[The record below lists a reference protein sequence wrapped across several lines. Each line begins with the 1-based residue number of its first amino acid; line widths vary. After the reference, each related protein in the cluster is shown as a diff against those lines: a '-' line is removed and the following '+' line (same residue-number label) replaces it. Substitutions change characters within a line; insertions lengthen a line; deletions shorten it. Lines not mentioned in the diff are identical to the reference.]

1 MGDLSETSAFFGVEV
16 DVVDPER
23 GIGERKCSGVSIRN
37 VEIREV
43 IELNVNFN
51 FMVLESNEGQGE
63 TRVSAEPE
71 LKRDVDTSLRLVST
85 LDAKALGELANHF
98 LVTGFLTV
106 GDNKLTPDFQ
116 PVAVVLIDA
125 LTSDFNLD
133 VVHDEMT
140 NRVDPSET
148 SCVGIADTN
157 SGKRGLKIDTVNEIT
172 ISGNCASYTTSEIG
186 ISVECLFNRLHS
198 EIGMTTINYLEVSNL
213 RITSKIDVLC
223 SVSDELH

>member
-23 GIGERKCSGVSIRN
+23 GIRERKCSGVSIRN

-98 LVTGFLTV
+98 FVTGFLTD
-106 GDNKLTPDFQ
+106 GNNKLTPDFQ

-172 ISGNCASYTTSEIG
+172 ISGNCASYTTSEI
-186 ISVECLFNRLHS
+186 
-198 EIGMTTINYLEVSNL
+198 EIGRAHV
-213 RITSKIDVLC
+213 
-223 SVSDELH
+223 